1 MTCATWATEE
11 QHNWLEAWK
20 AQFIEANQKKVA
32 AKEFFPDVVR
42 EFRKNWPVPLIS
54 QEEIEVAGSV
64 EQATK
69 NKHNKYD
76 KVPGCRLFLD
86 RMLTFPN
93 IACPWLVPQ

>member
-1 MTCATWATEE
+1 MTRATWATEE
-11 QHNWLEAWK
+11 QHNWLEARK

-32 AKEFFPDVVR
+32 AKEFFVR
-42 EFRKNWPVPLIS
+42 EFRENWPVPLVS

-64 EQATK
+64 EWATK
-69 NKHNKYD
+69 NKRNKYD

-93 IACPWLVPQ
+93 IARPWLVPQ